1 MKDTFEGVTRQVMLQ
16 QYYTEEKIRTD
27 GSSGLKQVRVSRDGT
42 KNYYTPAHVGSRF
55 MAMHD
60 HANYDRTVGMGEL
73 MVVMNGL
80 EFRTR
85 HNDYKLRMPHR
96 TDQSF
101 GATELIPFPP
111 VPPSVTSKKN
121 LNDQIAE
128 MREYFRAFRDQNIT
142 HRDYR
147 PYFRANLCYI
157 EGAWTTGSK
166 SMLENFAFLPTTINQ
181 VVNGTPHYAQWN
193 YRILCNPIKEDLP
206 TKHFKILDD
215 LLVRFPQ
222 RKQMDKMENSRS
234 GRYVLNEKD
243 VDHSCSGRCLLD
255 DIMMQ
260 IPGKDNYQAELHDN
274 SFEMVMEDVRYNNHT
289 LVNTGYYHRYF
300 KTMDKG
306 AMGTR
311 AIHRGYSDPHLF
323 VAQTTQPRVAPM
335 SVKSCKGRGRTKTC
349 VEYTTRYTY
358 ALPLEVV
365 YTTPLNTWNPFNV
378 IKDNNWGNLRNN
390 GRFGG
395 LNATTAYNGTNPKSY
410 YYLTP
415 SEFYS
420 NAKPQGPKDPADTA
434 NKGAG
439 ILDKQGNVHVLAS
452 SGIRITTPDIEGV
465 GQVRLRFPSCPS

>member
-166 SMLENFAFLPTTINQ
+166 SIDEPFESDRHSIDASSWFDLMDKSRFTSYTGSKSVLENFAFLPTTINQ

-243 VDHSCSGRCLLD
+243 VDHSCSGR
-255 DIMMQ
+255 
-260 IPGKDNYQAELHDN
+260 
-274 SFEMVMEDVRYNNHT
+274 
-289 LVNTGYYHRYF
+289 
-300 KTMDKG
+300 
-306 AMGTR
+306 
-311 AIHRGYSDPHLF
+311 
-323 VAQTTQPRVAPM
+323 
-335 SVKSCKGRGRTKTC
+335 
-349 VEYTTRYTY
+349 
-358 ALPLEVV
+358 
-365 YTTPLNTWNPFNV
+365 
-378 IKDNNWGNLRNN
+378 
-390 GRFGG
+390 
-395 LNATTAYNGTNPKSY
+395 
-410 YYLTP
+410 
-415 SEFYS
+415 
-420 NAKPQGPKDPADTA
+420 
-434 NKGAG
+434 
-439 ILDKQGNVHVLAS
+439 
-452 SGIRITTPDIEGV
+452 
-465 GQVRLRFPSCPS
+465 